1 MNDDN
6 KIEVIWVQPMR
17 EAQVIEIGND
27 LESMQEL
34 VGGYIEEY
42 MPFEDEVAI
51 VCNEEGKLMG
61 LAPNRAIYDQDGH
74 MQEVICGSFFICHA
88 TVCSLTSPV
97 SERVVRNTK
106 LFGSFSDANIV
117 RKLNCLNLKVL
128 VVTHNSSSL
137 MIYYHHLVSLSTG
150 LKC

>member
-1 MNDDN
+1 MNDDK

-42 MPFEDEVAI
+42 MPFEDDAAI
-51 VCNEEGKLMG
+51 VCNEEGKMMG
-61 LAPNRAIYDQDGH
+61 LAPNRAIYDQDGR

-88 TVCSLTSPV
+88 SIDSEEFESLPEDMKKKYMEKFKAP
-97 SERVVRNTK
+97 ERFFMTAEGIKAVK
-106 LFGSFSDANIV
+106 LELAKQKSDI
-117 RKLNCLNLKVL
+117 RER
-128 VVTHNSSSL
+128 
-137 MIYYHHLVSLSTG
+137 
-150 LKC
+150 